1 MPVQAGRAQSG
12 QACPG
17 FQQAGAFWSRRS
29 GDAHE
34 YRVVRDGNHARAS
47 LCERYLFA
55 SRYEQARA
63 ELSRLLEEYRGI
75 PIEDSVPGE
84 EIDTPAGPC
93 FRVTSTKPAP
103 RWSPEPDRVME
114 RLSSDL
120 VLVHG
125 IGPVTAGRLRGRG
138 YRSLEC
144 LATHPVY
151 GTDASRAASEIRD
164 RDLVA
169 IQRRIERWRGAS
181 HPHAMMT
188 AALMDPEDLV
198 FFDIETLGIFSR
210 PIVLFGCGRM
220 VDGEIRVT
228 QFILRDVSEEEAALH
243 AVAREMDRPG
253 GAVVTYNGRAFD
265 LPYLRD
271 RWAYYGSPGVLPEA
285 NFDLLHFSRRLLRGR
300 LRDFRLGTLERS
312 LFGIRRPVDVPGAMV
327 PEFYDAYQR
336 TGNPGPLVPVLAHNR
351 QDVVSLVHLMATLWR
366 EGCGGS

>member
-1 MPVQAGRAQSG
+1 MAVQAGQAHSG
-12 QACPG
+12 RGCPG
-17 FQQAGAFWSRRS
+17 FRQAGAFWSRRS
-29 GDAHE
+29 GDMHE

-47 LCERYLFA
+47 LCERHLFA
-55 SRYEQARA
+55 TRYEQGRA
-63 ELSRLLEEYRGI
+63 ELRRLLAEHRGI
-75 PIEDSVPGE
+75 PLEHVIPGE

-93 FRVTSTKPAP
+93 FRVTSQTPAP
-103 RWSPEPDRVME
+103 CWSPEPGRVVE
-114 RLSSDL
+114 RLSTDL

-125 IGPVTAGRLRGRG
+125 IGTVTAGRLRDRG
-138 YRSLEC
+138 YRTLES

-151 GTDASRAASEIRD
+151 GTDACRAASEIRD
-164 RDLVA
+164 RDLPA
-169 IQRRIERWRGAS
+169 IQRRVERWRGAS
-181 HPHAMMT
+181 HPHALMT
-188 AALMDPEDLV
+188 AGLMDPEDLI

-210 PIVLFGCGRM
+210 PIILFGCGRM
-220 VDGEIRVT
+220 ENGEIRVT
-228 QFILRDVSEEEAALH
+228 QFLLRDVSEEEAALC

-271 RWAYYGSPGVLPEA
+271 RWAYYGSPDLLPDT
-285 NFDLLHFSRRLLRGR
+285 NFDLLHYSRRMFGRG
-300 LRDFRLGTLERS
+300 LPDLRLGTLERS

-351 QDVVSLVHLMATLWR
+351 QDVISLVHLMAALWG